1 MSNAYATKKGRE
13 GKALSG
19 YVTPEQIREVL
30 RPSLG
35 SAVLEQTGLSEGA
48 ARLLLRF
55 APYRETLEDLA
66 QRVESYL
73 FDTLYGF
80 LGDDMTVMTDDG
92 QLRRIRMRELPRLAD
107 DVMGVLFD
115 HMQVYSIAYEK
126 LKDYSLRS
134 GSLSAMRV
142 LYQKY
147 DAFQPAEE
155 KELIARIIRDNYPP
169 ERYADWLK

>member
-1 MSNAYATKKGRE
+1 MP
-13 GKALSG
+13 G
-19 YVTPEQIREVL
+19 YVTAEQVAQVL

-35 SAVLEQTGLSEGA
+35 AAVLEQTGLCEGA

-55 APYRETLEDLA
+55 APYRETLEELA

-80 LGDDMTVMTDDG
+80 LGDDMTVMTDG
-92 QLRRIRMRELPRLAD
+92 GELRRIRMRDLPQLAD

-115 HMQVYSIAYEK
+115 SMQVYSITYEK

-142 LYQKY
+142 LYQKF

-169 ERYADWLK
+169 ERYAAWLK

>member
-1 MSNAYATKKGRE
+1 MP
-13 GKALSG
+13 G
-19 YVTPEQIREVL
+19 YVTAEQVAQVL

-35 SAVLEQTGLSEGA
+35 AAVLEQTGLCEGA

-66 QRVESYL
+66 RRVESYL

-80 LGDDMTVMTDDG
+80 LGDDMTVMTDG
-92 QLRRIRMRELPRLAD
+92 GELRRIRMRDLPQLAD

-115 HMQVYSIAYEK
+115 SMQVYSITYEK

-142 LYQKY
+142 LYQKF

-169 ERYADWLK
+169 ERYAAWLK